1 MNGRYRWMVGSL
13 VVLAMSSAWAGG
25 GEKIS
30 FTGAVVEPTCA
41 ADAVQIDSTG
51 PFSSQAGQAP
61 RHLICGQTATDPGQ
75 PYSRT
80 VQAIDATRIAH
91 DRLLGYFASYA
102 VGPDGKPV
110 ANLVTR
116 TYD

>member
-1 MNGRYRWMVGSL
+1 MNGRYRWVVGLL
-13 VVLAMSSAWAGG
+13 VALAMSSAWAGG
-25 GEKIS
+25 GGRIG
-30 FTGAVVEPTCA
+30 FAGAVVEPTCA
-41 ADAVQIDSTG
+41 ADSVQTG
-51 PFSSQAGQAP
+51 LSGPLSPQTGQAP
-61 RHLICGQTATDPGQ
+61 RHLVCGRTATDPGQ

-80 VQAIDATRIAH
+80 VQAIDATSIAH

-102 VGPDGKPV
+102 VGPDGKPA